1 MCLEIQMSEE
11 LLKERGFWA
20 LVGVL
25 AGFIFGEGARYV
37 RYRWRVCAMKKN
49 LKSELRSLKKQ
60 IDQKKEIIR
69 AAISVLNKKQ
79 LMPTLSVPSITVAYA
94 ETFGELL
101 QYYSMLERNCI
112 HNIYER
118 ALLSDKVLESFEA
131 DFLQAV
137 KQGIYPDPYQVFAG
151 KLDDVHKGLEV
162 AQELIGEFLD
172 GRVSDIYQ
180 TGT

>member
-1 MCLEIQMSEE
+1 MSEE

-25 AGFIFGEGARYV
+25 AGFLLGEGSRYV
-37 RYRWRVCAMKKN
+37 RYRWRVCALKKN
-49 LKSELRSLKKQ
+49 LKSELLSLKKQ
-60 IDQKKEIIR
+60 IDQKKEIIS
-69 AAISVLNKKQ
+69 AAISALNKNE
-79 LMPTLSVPSITVAYA
+79 LLPTLSVPSITVAYA
-94 ETFGELL
+94 ASFGELL
-101 QYYSMLERNCI
+101 QYYSALERNYI

-131 DFLQAV
+131 EFLDAV
-137 KQGIYPDPYQVFAG
+137 KQGIYPDPYKVFAG
-151 KLDDVHKGLEV
+151 KLDDVLKGLVV